1 MTQLNLLLMNGS
13 LRGGS
18 HNRKLVIEAARLF
31 DATPIMADLDLPL
44 YNGDIEERDGIPGQV
59 RALRDQIAVAD
70 AVAIS
75 TPEYNQ
81 SLSGVLKN
89 ALDWVSRAGENP
101 WANKPVAIMSA
112 AAGRAGGARAQYA
125 LRLALN
131 PFQPRLIT
139 GPEVMVARAETEF
152 DREGRL
158 TGEPYQKA
166 LTALMGKLKADAK
179 NAAKMGV

>member
-1 MTQLNLLLMNGS
+1 MTHPTLLLITGS

-18 HNRKLVIEAARLF
+18 FNRKLVIEAARLF
-31 DATPIMADLDLPL
+31 GGNPVMADLDLPL
-44 YNGDIEERDGIPGQV
+44 YNGDVEDSTGIPDKV
-59 RALRDQIAVAD
+59 RLLRDQIAAAN
-70 AVAIS
+70 AVAIA

-101 WANKPVAIMSA
+101 WTDKPVAIMSA

-131 PFQPRLIT
+131 PFQPRLLT
-139 GPEVMVARAETEF
+139 GPEVMVARPDAEF
-152 DREGRL
+152 DAEGRL
-158 TGEPYQKA
+158 TGKLYRDA
-166 LTALMGKLKADAK
+166 LSALMAKLRAESRC
-179 NAAKMGV
+179 AAKFAA